1 MKFENFNFNQIMR
14 SCVCTEQQSKGKVIK
29 DKDKAPSLG
38 CAASQC
44 FAYSAKQK
52 GREIKNSKNLDS
64 ELDP

>member
-1 MKFENFNFNQIMR
+1 MR